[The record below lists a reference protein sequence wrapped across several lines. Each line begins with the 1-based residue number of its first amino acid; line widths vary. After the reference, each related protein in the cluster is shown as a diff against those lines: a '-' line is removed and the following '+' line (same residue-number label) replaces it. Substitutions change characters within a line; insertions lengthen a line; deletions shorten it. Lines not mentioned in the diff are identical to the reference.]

1 MLLSIYIFHHC
12 LLFGF
17 YVLSVIGIHVPKVPA
32 LYGCTLTHPLINY
45 IENPLSTYK
54 ILRNPFYALEFCS
67 FPYVPLKFSL
77 DPFHT
82 LFISWPLIFILLFGM
97 KNIYIYILW
106 SILLEIINLMYD
118 TIILWFFMQDI
129 IYDRLL
135 FTDRT

>member
-97 KNIYIYILW
+97 KNIYIYIVEYIVGDYKFDVWYYYIMIFYARHYLW
-106 SILLEIINLMYD
+106 QI
-118 TIILWFFMQDI
+118 I
-129 IYDRLL
+129 IYR
-135 FTDRT
+135 